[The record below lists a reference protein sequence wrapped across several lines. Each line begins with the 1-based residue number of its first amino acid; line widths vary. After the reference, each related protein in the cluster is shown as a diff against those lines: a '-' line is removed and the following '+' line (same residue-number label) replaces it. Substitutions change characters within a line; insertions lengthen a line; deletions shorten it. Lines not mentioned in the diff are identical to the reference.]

1 MPAHRAKEKKT
12 TNNKLLTHY
21 CIYTDLSRYF
31 RGRLRI
37 YFSGET
43 SRYLHYQPF
52 VIYDFL
58 LNLYGAFCLKCCEME
73 SKNLP
78 EQKLINQTTMNE
90 HLIRWCMKITRGST
104 VYSAEWV
111 GNHAEADDLTQETF
125 IKVYQSLPQ
134 FRQESSIQTW
144 IYRIAINKGLN
155 HLRRLKIR
163 QTFGLEYADNAVE
176 QKESGSSEAVR
187 NFLRSA
193 IAKLPP
199 RQQMIIILRSFQELS
214 FKEIAAILDITENAA
229 KVNYSHALK
238 NLRQAFLK
246 MGVNYETLFTD

>member
-1 MPAHRAKEKKT
+1 
-12 TNNKLLTHY
+12 
-21 CIYTDLSRYF
+21 
-31 RGRLRI
+31 
-37 YFSGET
+37 
-43 SRYLHYQPF
+43 
-52 VIYDFL
+52 
-58 LNLYGAFCLKCCEME
+58 ME

-78 EQKLINQTTMNE
+78 EQKANQSNYDERAFNQLVHENHQRIYCLFRRM
-90 HLIRWCMKITRGST
+90 
-104 VYSAEWV
+104 V